1 MSRHRR
7 ELVTMLRFSLSC
19 LDLDGQGEGKKVSNS
34 LGIDKGNELTARDR
48 FVTSSL
54 FSPPSSLQ
62 GPDQSLLS
70 WQGAPHN
77 RLSGA
82 DSCGLI
88 ENGEAEPDTVSL
100 K

>member
-7 ELVTMLRFSLSC
+7 ELVGMLRFSLNC
-19 LDLDGQGEGKKVSNS
+19 LDLESHGGGKKVSNS
-34 LGIDKGNELTARDR
+34 LGIDKGNELTARDSY
-48 FVTSSL
+48 VTSSL

-62 GPDQSLLS
+62 GPDQSLES

-77 RLSGA
+77 RLSGV

-88 ENGEAEPDTVSL
+88 EGGETKPDTVSL